1 MQIKAMEGSLYI
13 FSVWFTELVNS
24 PQYVILNILAFI
36 FLLFFAFIA
45 AKKFCFSRMGTGL
58 FLIGSFISFIAG
70 ARFFYILFY
79 TAPEWSLMFEP
90 VPYGFSLFGSLLLV
104 VVFLFVVALKI
115 HLPVWEWMDMHTP
128 GLIIYVTISKIG
140 CFLNGCCFGTPTLMP
155 WGIPYAEG
163 SQAYNYYIV
172 RALDNLQFQS
182 WRVYSDLIHPVQLY
196 ESFLTLLLLII
207 ALSLLKRRLMPGIVF
222 LLVFGAYSLIRLGLF
237 YFRAMPYDTH
247 FYYLLA
253 WIYTIIAVISFGIL
267 LMKLLRIKN
276 ELLLNRRVNQ
286 CN

>member
-1 MQIKAMEGSLYI
+1 MSIISAWQIQLLHNTEYI
-13 FSVWFTELVNS
+13 VLNS
-24 PQYVILNILAFI
+24 LAFL
-36 FLLFFAFIA
+36 FLLFFAFRA
-45 AKKFCFSRMGTGL
+45 AKKNYFSRMGTGL
-58 FLIGSFISFIAG
+58 FLVGLFISFIAG

-79 TAPEWSLMFEP
+79 TQPEWSLLLAP
-90 VPYGFSLFGSLLLV
+90 VPYGFSLFGGLLLAV
-104 VVFLFVVALKI
+104 VYLFAVAWKI
-115 HLPVWEWMDMHTP
+115 HLPVWEWLDMHTP
-128 GLIIYVTISKIG
+128 GLIGYVIMSKIG
-140 CFLNGCCFGTPTLMP
+140 CFLNGCCFGTPTIMP
-155 WGIPYAEG
+155 WGIAYAEG

-172 RALDNLQFQS
+172 RALDNFQFKS

>member
-1 MQIKAMEGSLYI
+1 MTNIPTWQLLTLHN
-13 FSVWFTELVNS
+13 TEYLA
-24 PQYVILNILAFI
+24 LNILAFI
-36 FLLFFAFIA
+36 SLLFFAYRGTLKYSFNN
-45 AKKFCFSRMGTGL
+45 FSRL
-58 FLIGSFISFIAG
+58 FFLAFLCIIFVVG
-70 ARFFYILFY
+70 ARFFYTMFY
-79 TAPEWSLMFEP
+79 TDLDWSKLFEP
-90 VPYGFSLFGSLLLV
+90 TPYGFSLFGGLIGAVIYLLIVGWSKNIPLGGW
-104 VVFLFVVALKI
+104 LDI
-115 HLPVWEWMDMHTP
+115 NIP
-128 GLIIYVTISKIG
+128 GLIGYVTISKIG

-172 RALDNLQFQS
+172 HALNDLQFQS
-182 WRVYSDLIHPVQLY
+182 WQVYSDLIHPVQLY